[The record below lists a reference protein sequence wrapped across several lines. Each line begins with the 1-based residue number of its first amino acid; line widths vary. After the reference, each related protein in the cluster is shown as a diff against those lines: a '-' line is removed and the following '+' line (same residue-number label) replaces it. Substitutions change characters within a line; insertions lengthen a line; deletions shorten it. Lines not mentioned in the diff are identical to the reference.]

1 MKENEMNEH
10 QIKARIDTLN
20 FLLATRLLMLKPKT
34 IKSFIGKDARYG

>member
-1 MKENEMNEH
+1 MNEH

-34 IKSFIGKDARYG
+34 IQSFVKKERHHG